1 MILDYEFNPQ
11 DNLRSILENSPAPP
25 ARRVQGLLMLREAD
39 IASLAMSLGIKYN
52 RILRVLRGEIGL
64 PEAETDRQNI
74 AAALG
79 LTVSDLWPEEA
90 EASER
95 PAEGAAA

>member
-11 DNLRSILENSPAPP
+11 DNLQSILENSPAPP

-39 IASLAMSLGIKYN
+39 IAALAMSLGMKYN

-64 PEAETDRQNI
+64 PEAETDRRSI

-79 LTVSDLWPEEA
+79 LTVPDLWTEEA
-90 EASER
+90 EATDRS
-95 PAEGAAA
+95 AA